1 MGGTEQA
8 FVKQAFDTNWIAPLG
23 PNVNGFEDDIETYN
37 SIQHCA
43 VLSTGTAAIHLALIL
58 LGVESGDEVL
68 CSTFTFSATTN
79 AIRYQNAVPVFIDSE
94 LETWNMCPIELER
107 AIKARILKGKK
118 PKVCLLVHL
127 YGMPS
132 KMDEII
138 QVCERYDIP
147 LIEDSAE
154 ALGASYKG
162 QKMGTFGVMGIYS
175 FNGNKIITTSG
186 GGALVSNDEEL
197 IKKAR
202 FLATQARDPAPH
214 YQHSHI
220 GYNYRMSNIVAG
232 IGRGQMEVLDRWVE
246 KRRSINDWYRELL
259 SPFSFI
265 VVLTEP
271 SEDFYSNH
279 WLSCILV
286 KSNQKNITRETIRLA
301 LLEENIESRP
311 LWKPMHMQ
319 PVFESHPAYL
329 NGVSKKLFEE
339 GLCLPSGSN
348 LTDEERERIKTA
360 LLRMLS

>member
-1 MGGTEQA
+1 MGGKEQA
-8 FVKQAFDTNWIAPLG
+8 YVNEAFDTNWVAPLG
-23 PNVNGFEDDIETYN
+23 PNVNGFEDDIEAYN
-37 SIQHCA
+37 SIAHCA
-43 VLSTGTAAIHLALIL
+43 VLCTGTAAIHLALIM
-58 LGVESGDEVL
+58 LGVESEDEVL

-94 LETWNMCPIELER
+94 KDTWNMCPIELER
-107 AIKARILKGKK
+107 SIKDRISLGKK

-132 KMDEII
+132 KMDEILA
-138 QVCERYDIP
+138 VCQKYDIP

-186 GGALVSNDEEL
+186 GGALVSNDEEF

-214 YQHSHI
+214 YQHSQV

-232 IGRGQMEVLDRWVE
+232 IGRGQMEVLDKWVE
-246 KRRSINDWYRELL
+246 KRRTVNSWYKEILRPFDYIDFLVEPNDDY
-259 SPFSFI
+259 
-265 VVLTEP
+265 
-271 SEDFYSNH
+271 YSNH

-286 KSNQKNITRETIRLA
+286 GENAKGITRETIRHK
-301 LLEENIESRP
+301 LLEDNIETRP

-329 NGVSKKLFEE
+329 NGVSEELFEK

-348 LTDEERERIKTA
+348 LTPYQKERIKTA
-360 LLRMLS
+360 LLRVLS